1 MFLTARVSESV
12 NIKESGLFLVVTET
26 AASSHQIRQRCEHFG
41 QTMKQVADL
50 KICHI
55 SRSKKRNDEE
65 EVEI

>member
-1 MFLTARVSESV
+1 MFLTACVSESV

-26 AASSHQIRQRCEHFG
+26 AASSHQIRQRCE